1 MRQEGSPVRHA
12 VDLERAAPYTVLPF
26 RMDAGLMARAAI
38 GLVVLAS
45 DQTMEYEW
53 RRILTDVPG
62 LAFFAARMPSPADIS
77 PGSLAAMEKDI
88 AGAVDLLVPGVA
100 LHVVAFGCTSGTIV
114 IGEHRVFGHLRA
126 ARPQARCTSPITA
139 AMAGLHQL
147 GARRIALISPYVA
160 AINAL
165 FRRHI
170 EADGVQ
176 VARIAS
182 FNHANDAQVARID
195 RASLESAIVGAGS
208 AADVD
213 AVFVA
218 CTSLRMCELTRDV
231 EQALGKPVISSNSAM
246 AWHALRLAGID
257 DRLPRWGRLFEQP
270 AGARAGGPDP
280 GRLSQAFFLGS
291 S

>member
-1 MRQEGSPVRHA
+1 MSPAWRSSRRACPARRTSRPVRSRPWKKTLPA
-12 VDLERAAPYTVLPF
+12 QSICWFPASRCTWWRSAALP
-26 RMDAGLMARAAI
+26 GPSSS
-38 GLVVLAS
+38 AS
-45 DQTMEYEW
+45 TGSSVIFAPPDP
-53 RRILTDVPG
+53 RRPPPP
-62 LAFFAARMPSPADIS
+62 PSP
-77 PGSLAAMEKDI
+77 P
-88 AGAVDLLVPGVA
+88 PYP
-100 LHVVAFGCTSGTIV
+100 
-114 IGEHRVFGHLRA
+114 RA
-126 ARPQARCTSPITA
+126 PSPQARGTSPITA

-195 RASLESAIVGAGS
+195 RASLESAIGGAGS

-257 DRLPRWGRLFEQP
+257 DPLPRLPRLFEQP

>member
-62 LAFFAARMPSPADIS
+62 PADIS

-114 IGEHRVFGHLRA
+114 IGEHRV
-126 ARPQARCTSPITA
+126 
-139 AMAGLHQL
+139 
-147 GARRIALISPYVA
+147 
-160 AINAL
+160 
-165 FRRHI
+165 
-170 EADGVQ
+170 
-176 VARIAS
+176 
-182 FNHANDAQVARID
+182 
-195 RASLESAIVGAGS
+195 
-208 AADVD
+208 
-213 AVFVA
+213 
-218 CTSLRMCELTRDV
+218 
-231 EQALGKPVISSNSAM
+231 
-246 AWHALRLAGID
+246 
-257 DRLPRWGRLFEQP
+257 
-270 AGARAGGPDP
+270 
-280 GRLSQAFFLGS
+280 
-291 S
+291 